1 MPRSTTTK
9 CLYAR
14 SGTRQTFIVV
24 GTMVEDLGSLGLG
37 MDVLM
42 KMTGLSQEQ
51 VDAMR
56 TSLEGAVVRT
66 VGGKMRAWGQV
77 IDA

>member
-1 MPRSTTTK
+1 MSRSTTK

-14 SGTRQTFIVV
+14 SGTRQTFVVV

-42 KMTGLSQEQ
+42 KMTGLSREQ
-51 VDAMR
+51 TDAMQE
-56 TSLEGAVVRT
+56 SLVGAIVRT
-66 VGGKMRAWGQV
+66 VGRKTRAWGQV
-77 IDA
+77 IDT